1 MNDIRRARH
10 PVILAVV
17 FGLVF
22 VLGLFGVADTAQA
35 GLLWLPSGFAL
46 AAVLL
51 FGRGVWP
58 AVLAGAALTHLSVSG
73 DLLSS
78 LGLAVAATVEAVAGA
93 FLADRGA
100 GGAEAFRRPA
110 TIFRFVAVAGLGATT
125 LGATLSTLVMSVG
138 GGWIWND
145 VANVWTSWWLSHLAG
160 VVVAAP
166 VVLLWGTSTVRWPR
180 WPSVLEGL
188 ALSVLLML
196 TGLVVFAGQFPSE
209 VKTYPLQFLCLPF
222 LLWAAFRFGR
232 REAAVVIAVLA
243 GFAAWGTARGLGP
256 FATETLTVS
265 LVLMQSYIVLTAVVS
280 AVLAAALAEQ
290 RRAEAR
296 LHELATTDPLT
307 GLANYRHLLD
317 VMRREVARSLRT
329 SHGFAVLLVD
339 MDGLKQINDRHGH
352 LVGSRALCRVADAL
366 RGTCRAI
373 DTPARF
379 GGDEFAVVLPETSA
393 EGGTRVLDRVH
404 ERLLADPDTPPISVS
419 GGIARFPQDGDNPT
433 MLLRAADAA
442 LYEAKARRGTA
453 RDLAPATESQPAPR
467 RAG

>member
-1 MNDIRRARH
+1 M
-10 PVILAVV
+10 
-17 FGLVF
+17 
-22 VLGLFGVADTAQA
+22 
-35 GLLWLPSGFAL
+35 
-46 AAVLL
+46 
-51 FGRGVWP
+51 
-58 AVLAGAALTHLSVSG
+58 
-73 DLLSS
+73 
-78 LGLAVAATVEAVAGA
+78 
-93 FLADRGA
+93 
-100 GGAEAFRRPA
+100 
-110 TIFRFVAVAGLGATT
+110 
-125 LGATLSTLVMSVG
+125 
-138 GGWIWND
+138 
-145 VANVWTSWWLSHLAG
+145 
-160 VVVAAP
+160 
-166 VVLLWGTSTVRWPR
+166 
-180 WPSVLEGL
+180 LEGL
-188 ALSVLLML
+188 ALSALLFV
-196 TGLVVFAGQFPSE
+196 TGLIVFAGQFPSE

-232 REAAVVIAVLA
+232 REASAVIGVLA
-243 GFAAWGTARGLGP
+243 GFAAWGTARGVGP

-265 LVLMQSYIVLTAVVS
+265 LILMQSYIVLTAVVS

-317 VMRREVARSLRT
+317 VLRGEVARSLRT

-366 RGTCRAI
+366 RATCRVI

-393 EGGTRVLDRVH
+393 EGGARVLERVH
-404 ERLLADPDTPPISVS
+404 DRLLADLDTPPISVS

-453 RDLAPATESQPAPR
+453 RELKSPATESRPAPR